1 MIIKYPQWYDRFHL
15 FDPVCDKESEFE
27 LDGKKF
33 RRQHSVGNYILDF
46 YCPAEKIAIE
56 LDGMP
61 HFSIIGEKKIEKERS
76 TIIKMNQSI
85 SLGID

>member
-1 MIIKYPQWYDRFHL
+1 MKIHNRKYL
-15 FDPVCDKESEFE
+15 KEIRRILRKNLTPAEALLWKALQKSQ

-61 HFSIIGEKKIEKERS
+61 HFSIIGEKKIEKEMI
-76 TIIKMNQSI
+76 T
-85 SLGID
+85 